1 MQAKKAAGISQFR
14 EGMGQAES
22 ASTTR
27 KIFSISLEKIL
38 NGDLDGMGASSRSG
52 EGITVLLSN
61 AGTED
66 GTIIAEK
73 IYCIVFYT
81 QKLEVRTGSIR
92 VMD

>member
-1 MQAKKAAGISQFR
+1 M
-14 EGMGQAES
+14 
-22 ASTTR
+22 
-27 KIFSISLEKIL
+27 L

-52 EGITVLLSN
+52 EGITVVLNN

-73 IYCIVFYT
+73 IYCTLFYI
-81 QKLEVRTGSIR
+81 QKLEVRTGSVR